1 MSLLVIIL
9 CTSLGNLN
17 FKSNGPSYFDKLFL
31 FLKFRLHLFES
42 TRTCTKTTNNCFSY
56 RTNSTWWNL
65 KSTKSYY
72 GCIRKFSGYIIH
84 STEGNYFW
92 RGKGTQQTFVLMK
105 TSWRRL
111 KDVFRFRLQKTSSR
125 RLHEDE
131 YILINHT
138 SSEDVFKMFWSRPIH
153 SPCPYVFKTSSKRLQ
168 DVSQIRLEDIFKT
181 FWRRIIKLNCFC

>member
-72 GCIRKFSGYIIH
+72 GCIRKSSGYIMH

-125 RLHEDE
+125 RLQDVFTKTNIFLLIIRLQKTSSRCFGQDQ
-131 YILINHT
+131 YIRLVHT
-138 SSEDVFKMFWSRPIH
+138 SSS
-153 SPCPYVFKTSSKRLQ
+153 
-168 DVSQIRLEDIFKT
+168 
-181 FWRRIIKLNCFC
+181 

>member
-72 GCIRKFSGYIIH
+72 GCIRKSSGYIIH

-125 RLHEDE
+125 RLQDVFTKTNIFLLIIRLQKTSSRCFGQDQ
-131 YILINHT
+131 YIRLVHT
-138 SSEDVFKMFWSRPIH
+138 SSRRLQSVCKTCRK
-153 SPCPYVFKTSSKRLQ
+153 YVLKTSSRSFE
-168 DVSQIRLEDIFKT
+168 DVSSS
-181 FWRRIIKLNCFC
+181 